1 LARFLVWARANDP
14 GFAHLAALE
23 RAVAAA
29 RPVKRRRGPSG
40 PPWRSLGRRVSGA
53 PLGWGPLLCEP
64 TNELGVAVAFG
75 ALAEALGYAVE
86 STTPAFPDCLCR
98 RRVAGGRWEPVKA
111 ELEFRAS
118 NFFAHGHDPAGCD
131 VIVCWEN
138 DWPDCPIEVLDL
150 KGAIERLRRRAA
162 GPVHARPRMRNGEL
176 GRRKERN
183 ANAGNRTRPGESRGD
198 RPSRQRRRRGPV

>member
-1 LARFLVWARANDP
+1 
-14 GFAHLAALE
+14 
-23 RAVAAA
+23 
-29 RPVKRRRGPSG
+29 
-40 PPWRSLGRRVSGA
+40 
-53 PLGWGPLLCEP
+53 LGWGPLLCEP

-162 GPVHARPRMRNGEL
+162 GPVYAMTRRGKRKAARGKKRRRTMR
-176 GRRKERN
+176 RRK
-183 ANAGNRTRPGESRGD
+183 RG
-198 RPSRQRRRRGPV
+198 